1 MYHERASTLHVGCTM
16 VCSKSMLPKRL
27 KSGPE
32 RMLAVMNEF
41 ESGLQLVGL
50 CMFISGQWSDLIL
63 EQFDDALE
71 KALER
76 HAGRLGVTKRKEVQ
90 VAIKHLQSE
99 RIRWAEIH
107 ERWAAQ
113 GKDASVQPPP
123 ADVNVD
129 RPTQVQ
135 LDNRRELLA
144 KLISLG
150 AEVPDEVP
158 VPATEPEIP

>member
-1 MYHERASTLHVGCTM
+1 
-16 VCSKSMLPKRL
+16 
-27 KSGPE
+27 
-32 RMLAVMNEF
+32 
-41 ESGLQLVGL
+41 
-50 CMFISGQWSDLIL
+50 MFISGQWSDLIL